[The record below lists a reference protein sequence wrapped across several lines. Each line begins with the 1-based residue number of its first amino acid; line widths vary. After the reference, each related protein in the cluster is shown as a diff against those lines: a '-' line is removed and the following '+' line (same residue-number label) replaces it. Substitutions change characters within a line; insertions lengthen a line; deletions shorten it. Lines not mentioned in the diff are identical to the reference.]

1 MSVLIVNT
9 GLGSAQTKPLLLAR
23 EAERVLRAEG
33 TAVTLLDL
41 RELTLPLCGSAES
54 FAHPNTARALELVTA
69 AAAIILAT
77 PVYNY
82 DANAV
87 AKNFIE
93 LTGKGWENKVVAFLC
108 AAGGEKSFMSV
119 MPLANSLM
127 LDFRCVIVPR
137 FVYATG
143 AAFAKDGTIADAN
156 IAARVAQCARATAQL
171 ASAVKS
177 ASRG

>member
-1 MSVLIVNT
+1 MSVLVVSS
-9 GLGSAQTKPLLLAR
+9 GLGSPKTKSLLLAR
-23 EAERVLRAEG
+23 EAERVLVADG
-33 TAVTLLDL
+33 TPVTLLDL
-41 RELTLPLCGSAES
+41 RELTLPLCGTQES
-54 FAHPNTARALELVTA
+54 FTHPNTARALELVA
-69 AAAIILAT
+69 AADAILLCT
-77 PVYNY
+77 PIYNY

-93 LTGKGWENKVVAFLC
+93 LTGKGWENKVVGFLC

-143 AAFAKDGTIADAN
+143 SAFAADGAIAQPD
-156 IAARVAQCARATAQL
+156 IAGRVAQCARATAQL
-171 ASAVKS
+171 GAAVK
-177 ASRG
+177 ALLQ

>member
-1 MSVLIVNT
+1 MSVLVVST
-9 GLGSAQTKPLLLAR
+9 GLGPTSKSFVLAR
-23 EAERVLRAEG
+23 EAERVLRADG

-41 RELTLPLCGSAES
+41 RELTLPLCGTKES
-54 FAHPNTARALELVTA
+54 FGDPATARALAAVTA
-69 AAAIILAT
+69 ADAIILAT
-77 PVYNY
+77 PIYNY

-108 AAGGEKSFMSV
+108 AAGGEKSFMSI
-119 MPLANSLM
+119 MPLTNSLM

-143 AAFAKDGTIADAN
+143 AAFTGDQVTAPDIL
-156 IAARVAQCARATAQL
+156 ARIAQCARLTAKLAAT
-171 ASAVKS
+171 VKV
-177 ASRG
+177 AN

>member
-1 MSVLIVNT
+1 MSVLIVSAA
-9 GLGSAQTKPLLLAR
+9 LGNNPKPLLLAR
-23 EAERVLRAEG
+23 EAERVLRNDG

-54 FAHPNTARALELVTA
+54 FSHPNTARALEAVTA
-69 AAAIILAT
+69 ASAIIIAT
-77 PVYNY
+77 PIYNY

-143 AAFAKDGTIADAN
+143 AAFAKDGTIADPA
-156 IAARVAQCARATAQL
+156 IAARVAQCARTTAKL
-171 ASAVKS
+171 AAAVTT
-177 ASRG
+177 AG

>member
-1 MSVLIVNT
+1 MSVLIVST
-9 GLGSAQTKPLLLAR
+9 GLGANPKSLLLAR
-23 EAERVLRAEG
+23 EAERVLRADG

-41 RELTLPLCGSAES
+41 RELPLPLCGSAES
-54 FAHPNTARALELVTA
+54 FSDPNTARGLALVSA
-69 AAAIILAT
+69 ASAVILTT
-77 PVYNY
+77 PIYNY

-93 LTGKGWENKVVAFLC
+93 LTGNGWENKVVAFLC

-143 AAFAKDGTIADAN
+143 PAFAKDGAIADAA
-156 IAARVAQCARATAQL
+156 IAARIAQCARATAKL
-171 ASAVKS
+171 AAAVT
-177 ASRG
+177 AAG